1 MQTEPGEQ
9 PAKRG
14 RPRVITPEIEE
25 AILRTVRLGLHAE
38 RAAQAHGINKRT
50 LQRHRKANPDFVASI
65 KEAEAAAEA
74 TFLGRIFMHMDKH
87 WQSIAWMLER
97 RWPERWSKREHVE
110 VSTKGE
116 AEQLLADLAAMRATS
131 QAKPD
136 AAE

>member
-1 MQTEPGEQ
+1 MPTDSAGE

-38 RAAQAHGINKRT
+38 RAAAAHGVHKRT

-74 TFLGRIFMHMDKH
+74 SFLGRIFLHMDRH

-97 RWPERWSKREHVE
+97 RWPERWAKREHIE
-110 VSTKGE
+110 VSTQGE
-116 AEQLLADLAAMRATS
+116 AEQLLADLAAMRAKS
-131 QAKPD
+131 QSKPD
-136 AAE
+136 AT